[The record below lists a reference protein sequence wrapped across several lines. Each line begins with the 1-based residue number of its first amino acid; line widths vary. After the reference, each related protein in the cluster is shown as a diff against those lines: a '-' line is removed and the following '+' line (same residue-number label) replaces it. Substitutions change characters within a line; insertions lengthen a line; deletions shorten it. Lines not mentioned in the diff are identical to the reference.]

1 MERMDGTYYTVL
13 RPKMIGVKIVRVFL
27 SHSSMDKPLVSKV
40 YDNLNENIAWID
52 KVNIENGDNIPD
64 KIGEGIQLAT
74 HFVLFW
80 SKSASKSNWVKA
92 ELNAAFVQMMS
103 SKCKFMIFLIDDIKL
118 PVLLQPYKY
127 EIVNSYD
134 LDISA
139 KNIADK
145 ILAQEGAPT
154 NLSKFVNRT
163 LELGEIEEAA
173 REKNKL
179 IILYGMLGI
188 GKSSLALRAIDWIYN
203 QNRGMIKKT
212 LDFQDIPGIPE
223 LAIKLSEIT
232 RHPLQNENKTIIEQQ
247 TNIRY
252 FFGYISASN
261 ILIVL
266 KDVKSWLEDD
276 GKPNSGL
283 LFLIQIIVD
292 TDIFSYVP
300 IITSSR
306 YITLSIDFER
316 RIKQINIR
324 GMQDKHIDEI
334 IKNNLPNTFP
344 VDEKKNISF
353 AERMYGYPLGAKLAA
368 NRIAIHGYDYYLDQE
383 HKINELKV
391 SLAKEMISYADL
403 SLGCLKY
410 IKIVAISKSSLR
422 NEEYMRVF
430 PELQNKISEHADEAF
445 FAGILKFDDGCYKM
459 EGVVAD
465 YFYNLAFNDSERK
478 EITEKLEKFLVEEI
492 QNSER
497 EKIDKYMRLLP
508 LAVHILTLNNKYS
521 QARELR
527 SELVAT
533 ISRTMWDQYN
543 HREYE
548 AAYNTA
554 DGLLLSNE
562 NDREALYVKAL
573 CLTRFDEYEKA
584 NKILLALLNSSEQ
597 HSLKD
602 KAKYYYALGRVK
614 KRQGDYEDAIEYF
627 HLAVRRDN
635 KYLSPYRELGDC
647 YIHIGK
653 IKEAESAINQAKKI
667 DSSNLFLVLQE
678 ARLLQKMDQP
688 DKAIALLS
696 LQSILNQDPAQMF
709 FRKGRAYDQLGNKL
723 QAQEC
728 YEKALEYD
736 SRLYDAELCLLN
748 QKLEE
753 CSAEEIKKKIK
764 KLKNVLKG
772 KRLHILTNI
781 EARFL
786 GYYGENNREA
796 LVLLDGV
803 PVKYR
808 DKQWY
813 AVRMQLLERLI
824 NENKSCGRN
833 LIANEYEAEQRCLQ
847 EDVSKRFGDRKIN
860 FEVDLIPDT

>member
-1 MERMDGTYYTVL
+1 M
-13 RPKMIGVKIVRVFL
+13 RVFL

-252 FFGYISASN
+252 FFEYISASN

-353 AERMYGYPLGAKLAA
+353 AERMYGYPLGGKA
-368 NRIAIHGYDYYLDQE
+368 
-383 HKINELKV
+383 
-391 SLAKEMISYADL
+391 
-403 SLGCLKY
+403 C
-410 IKIVAISKSSLR
+410 SKS
-422 NEEYMRVF
+422 
-430 PELQNKISEHADEAF
+430 
-445 FAGILKFDDGCYKM
+445 
-459 EGVVAD
+459 
-465 YFYNLAFNDSERK
+465 
-478 EITEKLEKFLVEEI
+478 
-492 QNSER
+492 NS
-497 EKIDKYMRLLP
+497 
-508 LAVHILTLNNKYS
+508 
-521 QARELR
+521 
-527 SELVAT
+527 
-533 ISRTMWDQYN
+533 
-543 HREYE
+543 
-548 AAYNTA
+548 
-554 DGLLLSNE
+554 
-562 NDREALYVKAL
+562 
-573 CLTRFDEYEKA
+573 
-584 NKILLALLNSSEQ
+584 NSW
-597 HSLKD
+597 
-602 KAKYYYALGRVK
+602 V
-614 KRQGDYEDAIEYF
+614 
-627 HLAVRRDN
+627 
-635 KYLSPYRELGDC
+635 
-647 YIHIGK
+647 
-653 IKEAESAINQAKKI
+653 
-667 DSSNLFLVLQE
+667 
-678 ARLLQKMDQP
+678 
-688 DKAIALLS
+688 
-696 LQSILNQDPAQMF
+696 
-709 FRKGRAYDQLGNKL
+709 
-723 QAQEC
+723 
-728 YEKALEYD
+728 
-736 SRLYDAELCLLN
+736 
-748 QKLEE
+748 
-753 CSAEEIKKKIK
+753 
-764 KLKNVLKG
+764 
-772 KRLHILTNI
+772 
-781 EARFL
+781 
-786 GYYGENNREA
+786 
-796 LVLLDGV
+796 
-803 PVKYR
+803 
-808 DKQWY
+808 
-813 AVRMQLLERLI
+813 
-824 NENKSCGRN
+824 
-833 LIANEYEAEQRCLQ
+833 
-847 EDVSKRFGDRKIN
+847 
-860 FEVDLIPDT
+860 